1 MPLADAFNKY
11 KDDWMAKLVTA
22 KGPHLGRSL
31 VVEVPVDATSKIGVP
46 MPMLLLHI
54 LSGGS
59 VTNEPANVRN

>member
-46 MPMLLLHI
+46 MPML
-54 LSGGS
+54 
-59 VTNEPANVRN
+59 